1 MEFLR
6 GFNEIIFPTRC
17 ISCSA
22 LGSPLCMHCSAIWC
36 HQPNFQRLSRD
47 SKSTLLVSSSVLYSA
62 IASHI
67 LLAAK
72 ESNVKKSTELVALA
86 LEYSFQKLL
95 LREPNLQVS
104 ALVPIPSRPQAVRA
118 RGRDFLQVITQSL
131 AVKFEIP
138 ATPILGYSKK
148 VKDQS
153 GLTSEERWNNLND
166 SLVVK
171 DRTLVGKVV
180 GKVPGKVQGVLLV
193 DDLVTTGAT
202 LLAAE
207 KALNQ
212 AGILAIGA
220 VTACVAQPL
229 RYGGGRAPF

>member
-1 MEFLR
+1 
-6 GFNEIIFPTRC
+6 
-17 ISCSA
+17 
-22 LGSPLCMHCSAIWC
+22 
-36 HQPNFQRLSRD
+36 
-47 SKSTLLVSSSVLYSA
+47 LVSSSILYSP

-72 ESNVKKSTELVALA
+72 ESNVKKSTELVIVA
-86 LEYSFQKLL
+86 LEYAFQKLL
-95 LREPNLQVS
+95 LQEPNLQIF

-131 AVKFEIP
+131 AEKFQIP
-138 ATPILGYSKK
+138 VLPILGYSRK

-153 GLTSEERWNNLND
+153 GLSSDERWNNLND

-171 DRTLVGKVV
+171 DRTLAGKVR
-180 GKVPGKVQGVLLV
+180 GVLLV

-207 KALNQ
+207 RALNQ
-212 AGILAIGA
+212 AGIRAIGA

>member
-22 LGSPLCMHCSAIWC
+22 LGSPLCKHCSAIWC

-47 SKSTLLVSSSVLYSA
+47 SKSTLLVSSSILYSP

-72 ESNVKKSTELVALA
+72 ESNVKKSTELVILA
-86 LEYSFQKLL
+86 LEHSFQKLL
-95 LREPNLQVS
+95 LREPNLQIS

-131 AVKFEIP
+131 EVKFEIP

-153 GLTSEERWNNLND
+153 GLNSDERWNNLND

-171 DRTLVGKVV
+171 DRTLA
-180 GKVPGKVQGVLLV
+180 GKVQGVLLV

>member
-22 LGSPLCMHCSAIWC
+22 LGSPLCKHCSAIWC

-47 SKSTLLVSSSVLYSA
+47 SKSTLLVSSSILYSP

-131 AVKFEIP
+131 EVKFEIP

-153 GLTSEERWNNLND
+153 GLNSDERWNNLND

-171 DRTLVGKVV
+171 DRTLA
-180 GKVPGKVQGVLLV
+180 GKVQGVLLV

>member
-22 LGSPLCMHCSAIWC
+22 LGSPLCKHCSAIWC

-47 SKSTLLVSSSVLYSA
+47 SKSTLLVSSSVLYSP

-72 ESNVKKSTELVALA
+72 ESNVKKSTELVILA
-86 LEYSFQKLL
+86 LEHSFQKLL
-95 LREPNLQVS
+95 LREPNLQIS

-131 AVKFEIP
+131 EVKFEIP

-153 GLTSEERWNNLND
+153 GLNSEDRWNNLND

-171 DRTLVGKVV
+171 DRTLA
-180 GKVPGKVQGVLLV
+180 GKVQGVLLV

>member
-6 GFNEIIFPTRC
+6 GFNEVLFPTRC

-22 LGSPLCMHCSAIWC
+22 LGSSLCLSCSAIWS
-36 HQPNFQRLSRD
+36 HQPYFQRLSRD
-47 SKSTLLVSSSVLYSA
+47 SKNTLLASSSVLYSP

-72 ESNVKKSTELVALA
+72 ESSVRKSTELVILA
-86 LEYSFQKLL
+86 LENSLQNLI
-95 LREPNLQVS
+95 LREPHLQIF
-104 ALVPIPSRPQAVRA
+104 ALVPIPSRPQAVRV

-131 AVKFEIP
+131 AGKFQIP
-138 ATPILGYSKK
+138 IIPILGYSKK

-153 GLTSEERWNNLND
+153 GLNSEERWNNLND

-171 DRTLVGKVV
+171 DRTLAGKA
-180 GKVPGKVQGVLLV
+180 QGVLLV

-212 AGILAIGA
+212 AGIRAIGA

>member
-22 LGSPLCMHCSAIWC
+22 LGSPLCKHCSAIWC

-47 SKSTLLVSSSVLYSA
+47 SKSTLLVSSSVLYSP

-72 ESNVKKSTELVALA
+72 ESNVKKSTELVILA
-86 LEYSFQKLL
+86 LEHSFQKLL
-95 LREPNLQVS
+95 LREPNLQIS

-131 AVKFEIP
+131 EVKFEIP

-153 GLTSEERWNNLND
+153 GLNSDERWNNLND

-171 DRTLVGKVV
+171 DRTLA
-180 GKVPGKVQGVLLV
+180 GKVQGVLLV

>member
-6 GFNEIIFPTRC
+6 GFNEILFPTRC

-22 LGSPLCMHCSAIWC
+22 LGSTLCPSCGSTWFHRA
-36 HQPNFQRLSRD
+36 HFQKLSRD
-47 SKSTLLVSSSVLYSA
+47 SKNSLLVSSSVLYSP

-72 ESNVKKSTELVALA
+72 ESNVRKSTELVILA
-86 LEYSFQKLL
+86 LEHSLQKLL
-95 LREPNLQVS
+95 LQQPNIRIA

-118 RGRDFLQVITQSL
+118 RGRDFLQVITQALSAKL
-131 AVKFEIP
+131 QIP
-138 ATPILGYSKK
+138 VTPILGYSKK
-148 VKDQS
+148 VRDQS
-153 GLTSEERWNNLND
+153 GLNSEERWNNLND
-166 SLVVK
+166 SLVV
-171 DRTLVGKVV
+171 RGKALRDEFPA
-180 GKVPGKVQGVLLV
+180 GQAQGVLLV

-202 LLAAE
+202 LLAAS

-212 AGILAIGA
+212 AGIMAIGA

>member
-6 GFNEIIFPTRC
+6 GFNEVLFPTRC

-22 LGSPLCMHCSAIWC
+22 LGSSLCLSCSAIWA
-36 HQPNFQRLSRD
+36 HQPYSQRLSRD
-47 SKSTLLVSSSVLYSA
+47 SKSFLLVSSSVLYSP

-72 ESNVKKSTELVALA
+72 ESNGRKSTNLIILA
-86 LEYSFQKLL
+86 LENSLQQLL
-95 LREPNLQVS
+95 VRDPHLQNF

-131 AVKFEIP
+131 AVKFQIP
-138 ATPILGYSKK
+138 MAPILGYSKN
-148 VKDQS
+148 VRDQS
-153 GLTSEERWNNLND
+153 GLNSEERWNNLND

-171 DRTLVGKVV
+171 SKVLT
-180 GKVPGKVQGVLLV
+180 GTWPAGKVQGVLLV

-212 AGILAIGA
+212 AGIRAIGA

>member
-47 SKSTLLVSSSVLYSA
+47 SKSTLLVSSSVLYSP

-153 GLTSEERWNNLND
+153 GLNSEDRWNNLND
-166 SLVVK
+166 SLVVN
-171 DRTLVGKVV
+171 DRTLA
-180 GKVPGKVQGVLLV
+180 GKVQGVLLV

>member
-6 GFNEIIFPTRC
+6 GFNEVLFPTRC
-17 ISCSA
+17 ISCSV
-22 LGSPLCMHCSAIWC
+22 LGSWLCQSCSSIWS
-36 HQPNFQRLSRD
+36 HQAFFQKLSRD
-47 SKSTLLVSSSVLYSA
+47 SKSTLLVSSSILYSP

-72 ESNVKKSTELVALA
+72 ESNVKKSTELVIVA
-86 LEYSFQKLL
+86 LEYAFQKLL
-95 LREPNLQVS
+95 LQEPNLQIF

-131 AVKFEIP
+131 AEKFQIP
-138 ATPILGYSKK
+138 VLPILGYSRK

-153 GLTSEERWNNLND
+153 GLSSDERWNNLND

-171 DRTLVGKVV
+171 DRTLA
-180 GKVPGKVQGVLLV
+180 GKVQGVLLV

-207 KALNQ
+207 RALNQ
-212 AGILAIGA
+212 AGIRAIGA

>member
-6 GFNEIIFPTRC
+6 GFNEILFPTRC

-22 LGSPLCMHCSAIWC
+22 LGSTLCSSCGSTWFHRA
-36 HQPNFQRLSRD
+36 HFQKLSRD
-47 SKSTLLVSSSVLYSA
+47 SKSSLLVSSSVLYSP

-72 ESNVKKSTELVALA
+72 ESNVRKSTELVILA
-86 LEYSFQKLL
+86 LEHSLQKLL
-95 LREPNLQVS
+95 LQQPNIRIA

-118 RGRDFLQVITQSL
+118 RGRDFLQVITQALSAKL
-131 AVKFEIP
+131 QIP
-138 ATPILGYSKK
+138 VTPILGYSKK
-148 VKDQS
+148 VRDQS
-153 GLTSEERWNNLND
+153 GLNSEERWNNLND
-166 SLVVK
+166 SLVV
-171 DRTLVGKVV
+171 RGKALRDEFPA
-180 GKVPGKVQGVLLV
+180 GQAQGVLLV

-202 LLAAE
+202 LLAAS

-212 AGILAIGA
+212 AGIMAIGA

>member
-6 GFNEIIFPTRC
+6 GFNEILFPTRC
-17 ISCSA
+17 ISCSD
-22 LGSPLCMHCSAIWC
+22 LGTTLCSRCSSIWL
-36 HQPNFQRLSRD
+36 HREYFQKLSRD
-47 SKSTLLVSSSVLYSA
+47 SKNSLLVSSSVLYSP

-72 ESNVKKSTELVALA
+72 ESNVRKSTELVILA
-86 LEYSFQKLL
+86 LEHSLQRSLL
-95 LREPNLQVS
+95 QQPDLCIS
-104 ALVPIPSRPQAVRA
+104 ALVPIPSRPQAIRA
-118 RGRDFLQVITQSL
+118 RGRDFLQDITQALS
-131 AVKFEIP
+131 VKYQIP
-138 ATPILGYSKK
+138 VIPILGYSKR

-153 GLTSEERWNNLND
+153 GLNSEERWNNLND
-166 SLVVK
+166 SLVV
-171 DRTLVGKVV
+171 RGKALRDEFST
-180 GKVPGKVQGVLLV
+180 GQAQAVLLV

-202 LLAAE
+202 LIAAS

-212 AGILAIGA
+212 AGIVAIGA

>member
-1 MEFLR
+1 
-6 GFNEIIFPTRC
+6 
-17 ISCSA
+17 
-22 LGSPLCMHCSAIWC
+22 MHCSAVWC

-47 SKSTLLVSSSVLYSA
+47 LKSTLLVSSSVLYSP

-72 ESNVKKSTELVALA
+72 ESNVKKSTELVILA
-86 LEYSFQKLL
+86 LEHSFQKLL
-95 LREPNLQVS
+95 LREPDLQIS

-138 ATPILGYSKK
+138 ATPILEYSKK

-153 GLTSEERWNNLND
+153 GLNSEERWNNLND

-171 DRTLVGKVV
+171 DRTLVGKVPGKLA
-180 GKVPGKVQGVLLV
+180 GKVAGKVQRVLLV

>member
-6 GFNEIIFPTRC
+6 GLNEVLFPTRC

-22 LGSPLCMHCSAIWC
+22 LGLALCLNCNSTWS
-36 HQPNFQRLSRD
+36 HQRYFQKLSRD
-47 SKSTLLVSSSVLYSA
+47 SKRTLLVSSSVLYSP

-72 ESNVKKSTELVALA
+72 ESNVRKSTELVIFA
-86 LEYSFQKLL
+86 LEHSFQQLL
-95 LREPNLQVS
+95 FHQPGLHIA

-138 ATPILGYSKK
+138 VAPILGYSKK

-153 GLTSEERWNNLND
+153 GLNSEERWNNLNA

-171 DRTLVGKVV
+171 GKSFSSQLPS
-180 GKVPGKVQGVLLV
+180 GEAQGVLLV

-212 AGILAIGA
+212 AGIRAIGA

-229 RYGGGRAPF
+229 RYGGGSTPF

>member
-1 MEFLR
+1 M
-6 GFNEIIFPTRC
+6 
-17 ISCSA
+17 
-22 LGSPLCMHCSAIWC
+22 
-36 HQPNFQRLSRD
+36 
-47 SKSTLLVSSSVLYSA
+47 
-62 IASHI
+62 
-67 LLAAK
+67 
-72 ESNVKKSTELVALA
+72 
-86 LEYSFQKLL
+86 
-95 LREPNLQVS
+95 
-104 ALVPIPSRPQAVRA
+104 
-118 RGRDFLQVITQSL
+118 ITQSL

-153 GLTSEERWNNLND
+153 GLNSEERWNNLND

-171 DRTLVGKVV
+171 DRTLVGKVA
-180 GKVPGKVQGVLLV
+180 GKVQGVLLV

>member
-22 LGSPLCMHCSAIWC
+22 LGSPLCKHCSAIWC

-47 SKSTLLVSSSVLYSA
+47 SKSTLLVSSSVLYSP

-72 ESNVKKSTELVALA
+72 ESNVKKSTELVILA
-86 LEYSFQKLL
+86 LEHSFQKLL
-95 LREPNLQVS
+95 LREPNLQIS

-131 AVKFEIP
+131 EVKFEIP

-153 GLTSEERWNNLND
+153 GLNSDERWNNLND

-171 DRTLVGKVV
+171 DRTLVGKVA
-180 GKVPGKVQGVLLV
+180 GKVQGVLLV

>member
-22 LGSPLCMHCSAIWC
+22 LGSPLCKRCSAIWC

-47 SKSTLLVSSSVLYSA
+47 SKSTLLVSSSILYSP

-72 ESNVKKSTELVALA
+72 ESNVKKSTELVILA
-86 LEYSFQKLL
+86 LEHSFQKLL
-95 LREPNLQVS
+95 LREPNLQIS

-131 AVKFEIP
+131 EVKFEIP

-153 GLTSEERWNNLND
+153 GLNSEDRWNNLYD
-166 SLVVK
+166 SLVVN
-171 DRTLVGKVV
+171 DRTLA
-180 GKVPGKVQGVLLV
+180 GKVQGVLLV

>member
-1 MEFLR
+1 MDFLK

-17 ISCSA
+17 ISCSL
-22 LGSPLCMHCSAIWC
+22 LGASLCPSCSATWS
-36 HQPNFQRLSRD
+36 HQPYFQRLSRD
-47 SKSTLLVSSSVLYSA
+47 SKNTLLVSSSVLYSP

-72 ESNVKKSTELVALA
+72 ESSVRKSTEFVILA
-86 LEYSFQKLL
+86 LEHSMQKLL
-95 LREPNLQVS
+95 LREPNLQIF
-104 ALVPIPSRPQAVRA
+104 ALVPIPSRPQAVRT

-131 AVKFEIP
+131 SAKFHIP
-138 ATPILGYSKK
+138 IIPILGYSKK

-153 GLTSEERWNNLND
+153 GLNSEERWNNLND

-171 DRTLVGKVV
+171 DRTLAGKA
-180 GKVPGKVQGVLLV
+180 QGVLLV

-212 AGILAIGA
+212 AGIRAIGA

-229 RYGGGRAPF
+229 RYGSGRAPF